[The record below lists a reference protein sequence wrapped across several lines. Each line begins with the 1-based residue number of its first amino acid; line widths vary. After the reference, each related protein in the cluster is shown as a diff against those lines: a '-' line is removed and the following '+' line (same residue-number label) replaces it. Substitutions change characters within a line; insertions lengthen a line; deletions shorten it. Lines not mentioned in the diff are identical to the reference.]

1 MSAILLILK
10 RDRAIVVLGLA
21 GIVALAWTYLIC
33 MDWGMRHMDVG
44 MKMVIMP
51 AMQYWNAWDLVL
63 VFLMWTI
70 MMVAMMVPAASP
82 VILLFA
88 DSNRRR
94 NQQQGELV
102 VTGQFLVGYLTAW
115 TGFSLLATLAQ
126 WGLLTA
132 ALVSPMMESTS
143 KVLGAG
149 LLLIAGLFQFSRL
162 KYACLAHCRS
172 PIGFLA
178 TEWRPGAWGAFRM
191 GLKHGGYCL
200 GCCWALM
207 GLLFAF
213 GVMNLLWVAG
223 LSAFVLL
230 EKVTPAKLLVSR
242 LSGLLFVGWAGWIFM
257 GAFLTPA

>member
-10 RDRAIVVLGLA
+10 RERAIVVLGMA

-33 MDWGMRHMDVG
+33 MDWGMRHMNIG

-70 MMVAMMVPAASP
+70 MMAAMMVPAASP

-88 DSNRRR
+88 EINRRR
-94 NQQQGELV
+94 NEHQGTFV
-102 VTGQFLVGYLTAW
+102 ATGQFLLGYLTVW
-115 TGFSLLATLAQ
+115 TCFSALATLAQ
-126 WGLLTA
+126 WGLLTT
-132 ALVSPMMESTS
+132 ALVSPMMESTN
-143 KVLGAG
+143 KALGAG
-149 LLLIAGLFQFSRL
+149 LLFIAGLFQFSRL

-178 TEWRPGAWGAFRM
+178 TEWRHGSWGAFRM

-230 EKVTPAKLLVSR
+230 EKITPADVNRLVSR
-242 LSGLLFVGWAGWIFM
+242 LSGVVFVGWAAWIVLAL
-257 GAFLTPA
+257 GS